1 MAITQAFRNRLA
13 FQPNWFQNFF
23 RRYTFLALLILSILA
38 GVMFG
43 ATVAYQASMTQ
54 EAKEVAG
61 LSTYRP
67 NLVTR
72 VIADDGKTV
81 IGEFSIERRI
91 PVTYD
96 QIPDTLKK
104 AIWAIEDDRFFQHIG
119 FDPIRVVTAAVNN
132 VVKGRRAEGGST
144 LTQQVARDYF
154 LTPEKSYTRKIRE
167 ILTAMQIERYY
178 TKEQI
183 MEMYCN
189 QIFLGGGSYGFE
201 AASQYYFS
209 KTLKD
214 LSLEEGALL
223 AGLPQAPSQYA
234 PTRDLKAAKD
244 RRNIVLYR
252 MHEVGYI
259 NDADYERAKNSD
271 IKLNLSP
278 QQQNNNSI
286 YGYFVEAVRQ
296 ESDENFGSDQTFTGG
311 MNIYTTLDAKAQR
324 DAVRAVRRG
333 LHAYEARHGK
343 RWRGNL
349 MNILDRKIA
358 TDLNHFT
365 HPDWLGNYLVG
376 EYVFGLVTKIS
387 GANAEIKF
395 GDYTATLTDAGSKWA
410 GGTPARLF
418 KVGDLAV
425 FKVGKVDEAAKRLE
439 VTLDQMP
446 AVDGA
451 LLCIDSKTG
460 DIKAMVGGYDFF
472 SRKFNNATQAERQT
486 GSTFKPFIYAAAVEN
501 CVKETDIVSAA
512 PFTDPATG
520 WSPVNYD
527 GGSGGG
533 SLSLKDALK
542 KSINI
547 VAVRLLSMVG
557 LDKGAEMVKRFGLS
571 NPMKRVL
578 PSALGATEEPLLDM
592 VSAYSVF
599 PNNGTRMKPH
609 LIKQVTDADGNL
621 LPDGEW
627 KAESYKVISPYVA
640 GTMRDM
646 MTAVVKEGTATAI
659 GGSKELANRRIA
671 GKTGTVNDFTD
682 AWFIGYTPTYTTG
695 VWIGYPGQKKTL
707 GKGEAGGVAA
717 LPMWISFMEKFMVGK
732 PNDKFPNSPDKPD
745 NSVLARCDEMEEK
758 MERAAGASSGGGTST
773 AIVDDTS
780 NAAKSAVKETEMPT
794 TLPSPEPR
802 RVPKMEQTEADE
814 RPRRIE
820 DRPKPVVKPPEPPK
834 MEEPEKKKRGKN
846 GR

>member
-13 FQPNWFQNFF
+13 FQPNWFQDFF

-61 LSTYRP
+61 LANYRP

-81 IGEFSIERRI
+81 IGEFSLERRI

-119 FDPIRVVTAAVNN
+119 FDPIRVVTSAVNN
-132 VVKGRRAEGGST
+132 VVKGRKAEGGST
-144 LTQQVARDYF
+144 LTQQVARDLF
-154 LTPEKSYTRKIRE
+154 LTREKSYTRKLRE
-167 ILTAMQIERYY
+167 ILTALQIERYY

-209 KTLKD
+209 KSLKD
-214 LSLEEGALL
+214 LSLEECALL

-259 NDADYERAKNSD
+259 NDADYERAKNSE

-286 YGYFVEAVRQ
+286 YGYFVEEVRQ
-296 ESDENFGSDQTFTGG
+296 ESDENFGSDQTLTGG

-324 DAVRAVRRG
+324 DALRAVRRG

-343 RWRGNL
+343 KWRGNL
-349 MNILDRKIA
+349 LNIFDRKIA
-358 TDLNHFT
+358 TDVNHFT
-365 HPDWLGNYLVG
+365 HPDWLNDYIAG
-376 EYVFGLVTKIS
+376 EYLFGLVTKIN

-395 GDYTATLTDAGSKWA
+395 GDYTATLTDAGSSWA
-410 GGTPARLF
+410 GGSPAKLL

-425 FKVGKVDEAAKRLE
+425 FKVGKVDEAAKRLD

-451 LLCIDSKTG
+451 LMCIESKTG
-460 DIKAMVGGYDFF
+460 AVKAMVGGYDFF

-486 GSTFKPFIYAAAVEN
+486 GSTFKPFIYATAVEN
-501 CVKETDIVSAA
+501 CVKETDTVSAA
-512 PFTDPATG
+512 PFVDPATG

-527 GGSGGG
+527 GSSGGG
-533 SLSLKDALK
+533 SLTLRDALK
-542 KSINI
+542 KSVNV

-557 LDKGAEMVKRFGLS
+557 VDKGADMVKRFGLS

-578 PSALGATEEPLLDM
+578 PSALGATEEPLIDM

-609 LIKQVTDADGNL
+609 LIKQVTDADGNVMQE
-621 LPDGEW
+621 GEW
-627 KAESYKVISPYVA
+627 KPESYKVISPYVA

-646 MTAVVKEGTATAI
+646 MTAVVKEGTATPI
-659 GGSKELANRRIA
+659 GASKELAKRQIA

-707 GKGEAGGVAA
+707 GKGEAGAVAA
-717 LPMWISFMEKFMVGK
+717 LPMWIAFMEKFMVGK

-745 NSVLARCDEMEEK
+745 SSVLARCDDMEEK
-758 MERAAGASSGGGTST
+758 MQKAAGESRGGTST

-780 NAAKSAVKETEMPT
+780 NAAKSAVKDTQTPAPSPTE
-794 TLPSPEPR
+794 PEPR
-802 RVPKMEQTEADE
+802 RVPKMEQTEPGDK
-814 RPRRIE
+814 PRRID
-820 DRPKPVVKPPEPPK
+820 DRPKPVEKPPTTPK
-834 MEEPEKKKRGKN
+834 MEEPAKKRGKN
-846 GR
+846 G